1 MAMAMAMAMAADC
14 RGNMNFRR
22 VPSLGW
28 PANHRPAPPALDR
41 KEPCLANLPQ
51 PDKRYN
57 HPETQY

>member
-1 MAMAMAMAMAADC
+1 MAIAADC
-14 RGNMNFRR
+14 RGNMHFRR
-22 VPSLGW
+22 MPSLGW

-51 PDKRYN
+51 PDKRHN